1 MLGEDGVVGSCPG
14 RRQCSGHGVCDDGY
28 GMMPRSAARARKAG
42 GGDCS
47 GRLCPAGLSWFS
59 YPTED
64 SLAHNTY
71 ASCSNMGCCDEEAS
85 PGQYE
90 SPLYNGRTC
99 SLVVVYG
106 VDWFL
111 PPPKLLDQYRSRRA
125 ADNGGHC
132 YFRRTGEPA
141 RILCLFIWGQRIATP
156 PSHNHTNGAV

>member
-1 MLGEDGVVGSCPG
+1 MKTLWGTWLKRSVAPRRATSVSGEDGAVGSCPG

-71 ASCSNMGCCDEEAS
+71 ASCSNMGCCDEETS

-90 SPLYNGRTC
+90 SPFYGQTGAASADSMSPRMC
-99 SLVVVYG
+99 SGMLCTYIPR
-106 VDWFL
+106 L
-111 PPPKLLDQYRSRRA
+111 
-125 ADNGGHC
+125 ADC
-132 YFRRTGEPA
+132 AIT
-141 RILCLFIWGQRIATP
+141 
-156 PSHNHTNGAV
+156 AVGLQGCAPCVWL